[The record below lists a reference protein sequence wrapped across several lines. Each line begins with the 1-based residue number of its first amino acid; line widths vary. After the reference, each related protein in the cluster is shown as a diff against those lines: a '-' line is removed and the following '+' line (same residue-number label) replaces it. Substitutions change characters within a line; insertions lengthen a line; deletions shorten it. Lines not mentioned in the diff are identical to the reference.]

1 VEEKKL
7 TDEIAR
13 EIAKEV
19 KGVIIGD
26 VTEIDLK
33 TFKELING
41 LKEAF
46 LKRGDKPIRNFT
58 FTGKAEKGNNIV
70 CFFSSF
76 GDGKVIV
83 VDLRVLDDVE
93 EISEKVAEIVN
104 KKNPIYQIVK
114 ALEDKKE

>member
-1 VEEKKL
+1 MDERKI

-13 EIAKEV
+13 EIVKEV

-26 VTEIDLK
+26 VMEIDLK
-33 TFKELING
+33 KFKEFING

-46 LKRGDKPIRNFT
+46 LKGDQPIRNFT

-76 GDGKVIV
+76 GDGKVVV
-83 VDLRVLDDVE
+83 VDLRVLGDVE
-93 EISEKVAEIVN
+93 EVSKKVAEIVN
-104 KKNPIYQIVK
+104 KKNPVYAK
-114 ALEDKKE
+114 ALETDK

>member
-1 VEEKKL
+1 MEEKKL

-13 EIAKEV
+13 EIVKEV

-26 VTEIDLK
+26 VIEFDLK
-33 TFKELING
+33 KFKEVING

-46 LKRGDKPIRNFT
+46 LKGDQPIRNFT
-58 FTGKAEKGNNIV
+58 FTGKVEKGHNIV

-76 GDGKVIV
+76 GDGKVV
-83 VDLRVLDDVE
+83 MVDLRVSGDVE
-93 EISEKVAEIVN
+93 EISKKVAEIVN
-104 KKNPIYQIVK
+104 KKNPIYQIAK